1 MSYEYEQAVR
11 QRDSFANKIPS
22 WLTLA
27 IIGFF
32 VFVIIIFTISLFNAD
47 SGKNDIVIE
56 FQKTLFE
63 QSNELMDVNFYLANE
78 QDKDKRYFVKLQKY
92 SNQIEHRFQIIS
104 EFIVNNDLDFNS
116 KKFTQAEKM
125 YRKKMETILKSQKDL
140 ISYHK
145 SLSKLQKNLPKLLT
159 LNTEINNL
167 LFKSNSSNTHIYFI
181 TRQLYLLERITS
193 NVTAL
198 NIHQNNASSILSAA
212 DRLGRDMALL
222 IRVYRGLLKGD
233 YKMNVSKINNLKV
246 RRGLNKVTKLATS
259 LSKDIAVLLQQGSNA
274 FQFIDMRNGLQID
287 SLKLQVYY
295 QALFFVEY

>member
-1 MSYEYEQAVR
+1 MSYEYEQAVK
-11 QRDSFANKIPS
+11 QWDKFANKSPG
-22 WLTLA
+22 WLTLG

-32 VFVIIIFTISLFNAD
+32 VFLVINFTVSLFSVDAT
-47 SGKNDIVIE
+47 KNEVVIE

-63 QSNELMDVNFYLANE
+63 QSNELMDVNLYLSND
-78 QDKDKRYFVKLQKY
+78 QKKDKRYFFKLQKY

-104 EFIVNNDLDFNS
+104 EFIVNNDLKFNKKKLKQTEKAYRS
-116 KKFTQAEKM
+116 KLDK
-125 YRKKMETILKSQKDL
+125 ILKSKKEL

-145 SLSKLQKNLPKLLT
+145 SLTTMQKNIPKILT
-159 LNTEINNL
+159 LNTEINDL
-167 LFKSNSSNTHIYFI
+167 LFKSNSSSTHIYFI
-181 TRQLYLLERITS
+181 TRQLFILERIAS
-193 NVTAL
+193 DLKAL
-198 NIHQNNASSILSAA
+198 DVQQDNASSILSAA

-259 LSKDIAVLLQQGSNA
+259 LSSDVGILLQQGSKA
-274 FQFIDMRNGLQID
+274 FHFIDMRNGLQID

-295 QALFFVEY
+295 QALFFVEF